1 MYKGYNKKT
10 GEEVAIKKVSVKE
23 LKKQKER
30 IESVLIEAEML
41 KEMNHPNIIW
51 FLDLHEESDYLY
63 ITTELATL
71 GTFKQLIS

>member
-41 KEMNHPNIIW
+41 KEMNHPNII
-51 FLDLHEESDYLY
+51 
-63 ITTELATL
+63 
-71 GTFKQLIS
+71 